1 MPKITT
7 PSGAFISSQGLVF
20 GEFGEE
26 ATVVAEANPLPVR
39 GTTPRVTAFVNKPAS
54 STAYAAGDH
63 IASSLT
69 AASVQPMLF
78 NMPRPSGRVTGAR
91 AVVTAASGTVV
102 FPAFDLL
109 LFRPEANVPFAANG
123 YPADNGVM
131 NITAAAMR
139 ELVAVIPFLATSW
152 RNQLGASTA
161 AGPVG
166 YQPGVPVLRP
176 FAPFNIA
183 GLSQQ
188 ALVGVLQVQ
197 SWNPGNVGY
206 QIDFALDVD
215 CD

>member
-1 MPKITT
+1 MSKKVYAPGRQVLMRALGF
-7 PSGAFISSQGLVF
+7 GAE
-20 GEFGEE
+20 GEAARAVED
-26 ATVVAEANPLPVR
+26 ANPLPVK
-39 GTTPRVTAFVNKPAS
+39 GTTPRVTAFFDKPADN
-54 STAYAAGDH
+54 TAYTAGDH
-63 IASSLT
+63 IAGSLT
-69 AASVQPMLF
+69 AGLVQPLLF
-78 NMPRPSGRVTGAR
+78 NMPRPSGRISGGR

-109 LFRPEANVPFAANG
+109 LFRPEANVPFADGG

-139 ELVAVIPFLATSW
+139 ELVAVIPFSATAW
-152 RNQLGASTA
+152 RNQSGASAA
-161 AGPVG
+161 AGLVG

-176 FAPFNIA
+176 FAPFNLV

-188 ALVGVLQVQ
+188 VLRGVLQAQ

-206 QIDFALDVD
+206 RIDFALDVD